1 MTYHFSDRTKPIK
14 TILNIF
20 DWIKDKFEESWKMR
34 NCWKMHYSQIPAA
47 GPFGQRTTI
56 RIIMLTNSGSFQF
69 VPKPNKVDTFAGSLQ
84 RRIRNTA
91 WQAWPTKKN
100 CPFIKRNFRNPH
112 VIITTHLHTI
122 NKVKPPAFLRDN

>member
-20 DWIKDKFEESWKMR
+20 DWIKDKSEESWKMR
-34 NCWKMHYSQIPAA
+34 NCWKMHYSQILAA

-56 RIIMLTNSGSFQF
+56 RITMLTNSGSFQF

-91 WQAWPTKKN
+91 WQAWPTKKKEL
-100 CPFIKRNFRNPH
+100 PLYKQKLPH
-112 VIITTHLHTI
+112 LIITTHLHTI
-122 NKVKPPAFLRDN
+122 NKVKTPAFLRDN